1 MTKAIGII
9 HGLIAPCHFNLINN
23 KIAAEMWATLKTRFQ
38 DVAPMSITD
47 VILRVSAKRMRDF
60 ETVGQYC
67 AEYDGAFNQIKGM
80 LVDGAKVN
88 IASIEFVLQG
98 MLC

>member
-1 MTKAIGII
+1 
-9 HGLIAPCHFNLINN
+9 
-23 KIAAEMWATLKTRFQ
+23 
-38 DVAPMSITD
+38 MSITD

-60 ETVGQYC
+60 ETVGQYS

-88 IASIEFVLQG
+88 IASMPKGFELSLEREGNSLPIDSGSCSFSGLLRIALES
-98 MLC
+98 